1 MKLLFT
7 SFCCFAS
14 LMASDAIN
22 CDNIKNNKTLLNESS
37 NLDYF
42 FKGLGVGFLCLLLFV
57 AGVVF
62 NVEFLGKKDS
72 NHDLYFSRNIEV
84 SNTLKPDILYANI
97 NFWANENLSS
107 KITLDNS
114 EKAEITNTFNQILE
128 RSKKENFCSGG
139 SFSLEPNF
147 SYKDGIQTPKG
158 QRFDANLECEFKENQ
173 LADFNKLLNDINSI
187 IAKNNF
193 ISVSTPAIQTKFSK
207 DTLNNNKENLYKE
220 LLKTS
225 YEYEKTYSLD
235 LNKTCVL
242 KNLQVNANTNIA
254 PRMLNAKSDNIEL
267 SSPIISKKEQILNA
281 KALFI
286 CK

>member
-1 MKLLFT
+1 ML
-7 SFCCFAS
+7 A
-14 LMASDAIN
+14 
-22 CDNIKNNKTLLNESS
+22 
-37 NLDYF
+37 F
-42 FKGLGVGFLCLLLFV
+42 FKGLGIGFLCLLLFV

-107 KITLDNS
+107 K
-114 EKAEITNTFNQILE
+114 
-128 RSKKENFCSGG
+128 KENFCSGG

-173 LADFNKLLNDINSI
+173 LADFNNLLNDINSI

-267 SSPIISKKEQILNA
+267 SSPIISEKEQILNA